1 MVFGVLCACPGL
13 VSVHAINEE
22 RVLEF
27 HLLVLFII
35 TFVPA
40 VAMPGP
46 NAAFAV
52 AQSLTHGGKTAI
64 MAPVGFAAATAIH
77 VTLILSGVGLI
88 ISRYSQAFILLK
100 WVGVIYLFWM
110 AYKAYKSSPESLLVT
125 QKKIA
130 PLKIFNYAL
139 LVSLTNPK
147 AILVGTLVFPIYIN
161 ENQPFLPQAVAL
173 GVTAML
179 ISFFVYTSY
188 VLCAE
193 RLSEKLKRS
202 SFANKIL
209 GSIYAGAGTALVSI
223 NR

>member
-1 MVFGVLCACPGL
+1 MEA
-13 VSVHAINEE
+13 
-22 RVLEF
+22 
-27 HLLVLFII
+27 HLLALFVI

-52 AQSLTHGGKTAI
+52 AQSLTYGAKTAI
-64 MAPVGFAAATAIH
+64 MAPVGFAVATAIH

-88 ISRYSQAFILLK
+88 ISRYSEVFILLK
-100 WVGVIYLFWM
+100 WAGVIYLLWM

-130 PLKIFNYAL
+130 PFKIFNYAL

-147 AILVGTLVFPIYIN
+147 AILVGTLVFPLYID
-161 ENQPFLPQAVAL
+161 ESQSFLPQAVTL
-173 GVTAML
+173 GITAML
-179 ISFFVYTSY
+179 ISFFVYSLY
-188 VLCAE
+188 VFCAE
-193 RLSEKLKRS
+193 GFSDKLRRS
-202 SFANKIL
+202 SISNRIL
-209 GSIYAGAGTALVSI
+209 GSIYASAGVALGSI